1 MPPPVRRLNLRICA
15 ADPERHDAA
24 ALLEAWLNAGIDR
37 ARVVE
42 GGAERLRVVEMPT
55 LTFLSCG
62 QGGFRT
68 LCPIEGRP
76 VFAFP
81 KALTAWR
88 VGGPRSVVCDCGLS
102 HDLAALSFV
111 PEAAF
116 AKAWIEVDGAQSDT
130 VIPAAMVLAEARWGE
145 VRVVRHRG

>member
-15 ADPERHDAA
+15 ADPERDDAA
-24 ALLEAWLNAGIDR
+24 ALLEAWHNAGIDR
-37 ARVVE
+37 ARVVA
-42 GGAERLRVVEMPT
+42 GGAERLRGVEMPA

-62 QGGFRT
+62 QGGFRY
-68 LCPIEGRP
+68 LCPVEGRP
-76 VFAFP
+76 VLGFP

-88 VGGPRSVVCDCGLS
+88 VGGPREVVCGCGVT
-102 HDLAALSFV
+102 HDLAELEFI

-116 AKAWIEVDGAQSDT
+116 AKSWIEVDGAQSDT
-130 VIPAAMVLAEARWGE
+130 LIPEAMVLATAQWGA